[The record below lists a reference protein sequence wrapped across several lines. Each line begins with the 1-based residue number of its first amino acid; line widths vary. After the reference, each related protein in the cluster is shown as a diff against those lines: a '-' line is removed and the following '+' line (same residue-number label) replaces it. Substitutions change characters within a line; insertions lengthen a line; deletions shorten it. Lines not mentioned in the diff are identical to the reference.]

1 MYRRNLRYSRVNN
14 LYKFA
19 SSKMNTV
26 YTVESSLE
34 FDTCFH
40 LEYSTKII
48 QYEAQPL
55 GYKYQFEGKT
65 QPYTPDFKMID
76 AANIETFIEVKP
88 QSKTSDIDFKARF
101 KEKRAAA
108 LELGTSLVLITERQI
123 QVNPILNN
131 LKLLHRYSG
140 FQKFTPL
147 QLKLLSLVRRTGILT
162 VLQLSEQ
169 LYLSI
174 RELMASVI
182 GLISHGA
189 LLTDLSQGD
198 FGMQSTVWVVGHEK

>member
-1 MYRRNLRYSRVNN
+1 
-14 LYKFA
+14 
-19 SSKMNTV
+19 MNTV

-34 FDTCFH
+34 FDACFH
-40 LEYSTKII
+40 FEYSPNII

-55 GYKYQFEGKT
+55 GYKYQFEGKVL
-65 QPYTPDFKMID
+65 PYTPDFKTIVIGNVE
-76 AANIETFIEVKP
+76 AFIEIKP
-88 QSKTSDIDFKARF
+88 RSKTIDSDFKARF
-101 KEKRAAA
+101 KAKQTAA
-108 LELGTSLVLITERQI
+108 LELGKSLVLITEQQI
-123 QVNPILNN
+123 RVSPILSN

-140 FQKFTPL
+140 FQQFTPL
-147 QLKLLSLVRRTGILT
+147 QLKLLSLVRSIGILT
-162 VLQLSEQ
+162 VLQLCEQ

-198 FGMQSTVWVVGHEK
+198 FGIQSIVWVGHEQ